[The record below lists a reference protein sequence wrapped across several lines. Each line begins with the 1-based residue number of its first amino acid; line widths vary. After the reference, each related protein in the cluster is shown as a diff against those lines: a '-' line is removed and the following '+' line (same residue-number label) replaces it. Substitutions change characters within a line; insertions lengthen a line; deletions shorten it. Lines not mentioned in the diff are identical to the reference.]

1 MVELQSCGSLGNTS
15 ALCAIEQEVRGERV
29 NIVAEIL
36 AELQREKQR
45 NAELM
50 ERISLLEAQIQ
61 EREKKSLIP
70 NGQV

>member
-1 MVELQSCGSLGNTS
+1 MVELQSCGSLGNAS

-61 EREKKSLIP
+61 QREKKSLIP